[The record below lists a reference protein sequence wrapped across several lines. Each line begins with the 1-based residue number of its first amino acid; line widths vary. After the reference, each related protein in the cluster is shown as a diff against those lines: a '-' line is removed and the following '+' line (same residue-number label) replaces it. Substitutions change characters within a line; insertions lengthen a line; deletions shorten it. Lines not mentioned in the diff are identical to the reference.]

1 MMRDGDNRIRGHH
14 VIIHNRL
21 FAECEVLDN
30 FRGLEVQEQRQGL
43 EVQEKGLGNWSSK
56 ILDGKDFPQGQQHWV
71 LYESA

>member
-30 FRGLEVQEQRQGL
+30 FRGLEVQE
-43 EVQEKGLGNWSSK
+43 KGLGNWSSK